1 MQISAKSLS
10 SRRENRV
17 ACEEESAN
25 ESVEDCDHDIVGVV
39 SDRDDV
45 EESGLYPTAAHR
57 VPVCCFR
64 DHHRVHHRHPLD
76 HQIDA
81 WVLEL

>member
-1 MQISAKSLS
+1 MEISAKSLS

-25 ESVEDCDHDIVGVV
+25 ESVSDCDRDSVV
-39 SDRDDV
+39 AGSGRDDV
-45 EESGLYPTAAHR
+45 EESGLYPTADHL
-57 VPVCCFR
+57 VPVCFR